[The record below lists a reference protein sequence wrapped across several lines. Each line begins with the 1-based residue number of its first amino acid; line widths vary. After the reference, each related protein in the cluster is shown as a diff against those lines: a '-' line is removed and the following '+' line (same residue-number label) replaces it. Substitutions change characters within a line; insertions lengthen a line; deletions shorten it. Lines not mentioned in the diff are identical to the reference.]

1 MKATRFLLTN
11 ARENSILNT
20 VENTINDLL
29 KEAFCGYPCGTAQ
42 LYGNC
47 KASFFEGGSRV
58 QKNETMNILKKLIAF
73 SVPLIL
79 SGLLQQ
85 LFNWVDALIVGNFV
99 GEKAIGGVG
108 ATGSIYN
115 FFVTV
120 IVGFTSG
127 LSVLFAQ
134 HYGRK
139 QTNENKDLLAG
150 YSVILTAVFAIVAIA
165 GILLSENILKLMNTP
180 EPLFGYAKEYLK
192 IVLVGVP
199 FLALYN
205 TYSALLRGVGNS
217 SVPFVA
223 VVISSVVNGVL
234 DFVFVAFLNCGVRGA
249 AWATAVSQIAMT
261 VFVVAYTATKYKELR
276 FSPFE
281 IGKYKKAVANG
292 AKFGMPPAIQS
303 SVSSVGNVILQKFM
317 NGLGEHTVSAI
328 TTAYRVDTV
337 LLLPI
342 VNFGTAVATLVAQE
356 TGAGNEKNAKKILK
370 LGTVVMAVLSGV
382 LTLTILCTGEF
393 LLRLFGLGE
402 ISVEIGVS
410 FFRGIS
416 AFYIVYGLSMCVK
429 GYLEGTGDM
438 LFSGVIAI
446 SSLAVRVVCSYLF
459 VGVWGNMVIAY
470 AEAIAWVYLLLA
482 LMLRYVKKS
491 RDKT

>member
-1 MKATRFLLTN
+1 MR
-11 ARENSILNT
+11 
-20 VENTINDLL
+20 
-29 KEAFCGYPCGTAQ
+29 
-42 LYGNC
+42 
-47 KASFFEGGSRV
+47 
-58 QKNETMNILKKLIAF
+58 KNETINILKKLIVF

-134 HYGRK
+134 HYGKK
-139 QTNENKDLLAG
+139 QTDKNKDLLAA
-150 YSVILTAVFAIVAIA
+150 YSVILTAIFALVAVI
-165 GILLSENILKLMNTP
+165 GTVLSENILKLMNTP
-180 EPLFGYAKEYLK
+180 EGLFEYARQYLR
-192 IVLVGVP
+192 IVLIGVP

-205 TYSALLRGVGNS
+205 TYSAFLRGIGNS
-217 SVPFVA
+217 TVPFAA

-234 DFVFVAFLNCGVRGA
+234 DYVFVVFMNWGVVGA
-249 AWATAVSQIAMT
+249 AAATAISQIAMT
-261 VFVVAYTATKYKELR
+261 VFIVAYTGAKYKEIR
-276 FSPFE
+276 FSPFK
-281 IGKYKKAVANG
+281 IGEYWSAAAMG

-328 TTAYRVDTV
+328 TTAYRIDTV

-342 VNFGTAVATLVAQE
+342 VNFSTAVATLVAQE
-356 TGAGNEKNAKKILK
+356 TGAGNDKNAKKILK
-370 LGTVVMAVLSGV
+370 LGSVVMVVLSAV
-382 LTLTILCTGEF
+382 LTLTILFTGKF
-393 LLRLFGLGE
+393 LLGLFGLSE
-402 ISVEIGVS
+402 ISIEIGTS
-410 FFRGIS
+410 FFHGIS
-416 AFYIVYGLSMCVK
+416 AFYIVYGLSMCIK
-429 GYLEGTGDM
+429 GYLEGTSDM
-438 LFSGVIAI
+438 LFSGVIGI

-470 AEAIAWVYLLLA
+470 AEAISWVYLLTA
-482 LMLRYVKKS
+482 LIWRYVKKS
-491 RDKT
+491 T